1 MYLHKQHVSCWQDF
15 RKRKRIFSDFTP
27 PSYISDDILGGHEER
42 VDILE
47 SLELCLI
54 DLADD
59 AGIVRRQLHRLVR
72 ELGREV
78 RQVRVRF
85 QPGTKGEGGSFKLRG
100 EKKKSLRRCIK
111 TIL

>member
-1 MYLHKQHVSCWQDF
+1 MKSQDDVLTYDTTAVTY
-15 RKRKRIFSDFTP
+15 SLTSSLD
-27 PSYISDDILGGHEER
+27 ISDDILGGHEQR
-42 VDILE
+42 VDVLE

-72 ELGREV
+72 ELGREI

-85 QPGTKGEGGSFKLRG
+85 QPG
-100 EKKKSLRRCIK
+100 KSR
-111 TIL
+111 

>member
-1 MYLHKQHVSCWQDF
+1 MFYCRQDF
-15 RKRKRIFSDFTP
+15 RKRKRIFSDVTP
-27 PSYISDDILGGHEER
+27 PRYISDDILGGHEQR

-85 QPGTKGEGGSFKLRG
+85 QPG
-100 EKKKSLRRCIK
+100 KSRWLSL
-111 TIL
+111 TSVLSSVEYP